1 MGTEEVGLVVDTDGE
16 LSLRLDGQ
24 GRAEARRRLN
34 CCCVDAAVHDSPR
47 GVVVRTGVDKAFDS
61 VRLHPGDLEAGG
73 VQKGR
78 LQRRLILIRGVVIV
92 VHIAPRRTS
101 VSCLWNGPGGCLL
114 SQLSISRFD
123 GGQSRSRDGIA
134 PSSSGLFQSSPA
146 RTVQTSSVVASN
158 ASPAKAIFAI
168 ARSAAVALPLP
179 HASCTTIGI

>member
-1 MGTEEVGLVVDTDGE
+1 MGAEEVGLVVDTDGE

-47 GVVVRTGVDKAFDS
+47 GVVVWIGVDKAFDS
-61 VRLHPGDLEAGG
+61 VRFYPGDLEAGD

-78 LQRRLILIRGVVIV
+78 LQRRLTVIRGVVIV

-101 VSCLWNGPGGCLL
+101 ASCLWKRAGRL
-114 SQLSISRFD
+114 SSVAAEHLTIRWRPEQVSR
-123 GGQSRSRDGIA
+123 RDRA
-134 PSSSGLFQSSPA
+134 SSSGLFQSSPA